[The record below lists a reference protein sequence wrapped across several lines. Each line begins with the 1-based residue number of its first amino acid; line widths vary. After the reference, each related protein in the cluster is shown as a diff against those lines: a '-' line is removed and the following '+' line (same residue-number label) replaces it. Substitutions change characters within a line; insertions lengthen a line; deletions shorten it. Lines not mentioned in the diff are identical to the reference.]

1 MKIDLAKL
9 NENLESEIFVGLF
22 NRCNEVL
29 EKRLNELYDEY
40 YNENYPSD
48 DDTYDE
54 YGFES
59 VYDEYEYN
67 MEDLRIKIDEYI
79 EEQTNEEALQVF
91 AQDSFDGEIEIDGDE
106 IDTDLIVEVLFK
118 EYSYEEISK
127 EEAEDKFYEL
137 TN

>member
-1 MKIDLAKL
+1 
-9 NENLESEIFVGLF
+9 
-22 NRCNEVL
+22 
-29 EKRLNELYDEY
+29 
-40 YNENYPSD
+40 
-48 DDTYDE
+48 
-54 YGFES
+54 
-59 VYDEYEYN
+59 